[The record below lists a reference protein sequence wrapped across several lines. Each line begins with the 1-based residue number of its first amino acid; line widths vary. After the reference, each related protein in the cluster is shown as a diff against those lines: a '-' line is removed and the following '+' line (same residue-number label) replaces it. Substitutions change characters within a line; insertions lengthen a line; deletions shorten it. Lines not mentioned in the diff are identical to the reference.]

1 MPEKDNFIDFLKE
14 LSEYESQCSGVYM
27 LNPSGLAK
35 TEEAASVVNIIIET
49 MGGSYR
55 VNTEPK
61 NLCAEFVLTLPYL
74 EVNGDDWANLQKIF
88 AMASVVAIEP
98 IDGQHFSLIFNIPF
112 LWVRCGGAQ
121 TDNQEKGAR

>member
-1 MPEKDNFIDFLKE
+1 MPEKDNFIDFLKL

-35 TEEAASVVNIIIET
+35 TKEAASVVNIIIET

-61 NLCAEFVLTLPYL
+61 NLCAEFVLP
-74 EVNGDDWANLQKIF
+74 
-88 AMASVVAIEP
+88 AML
-98 IDGQHFSLIFNIPF
+98 GLIYRRF
-112 LWVRCGGAQ
+112 LRWCLLWLSSRLTGSSSH
-121 TDNQEKGAR
+121 